1 MILSQLVQKYQM
13 KISTWKTRLIVVF
26 STLALLLSWYIGA
39 RALNIPVLLPSP
51 IHTFEA
57 LGSIVM
63 HNLFWQHVSTTL
75 IRGAVS
81 FLIIV
86 SVSTLLGLLS
96 GFFPFMKAFLTPL
109 LVICKATP
117 VMAIILLAFIWFTS
131 GTVPLF
137 SAFLMGFPVMFVQVE
152 EGVHHI
158 SKELDEVTRVYKF
171 SRRTRFFHF
180 HLPSMTPFLITG
192 SKSTLSM
199 IWKVVIAAEVLTVPS
214 FGVGSKMSLAQ
225 VNLETAQV
233 ISWTLIAIF
242 LTALSDLI
250 FSLLLKESTRNRERR
265 NTSLVE
271 DLP

>member
-1 MILSQLVQKYQM
+1 
-13 KISTWKTRLIVVF
+13 
-26 STLALLLSWYIGA
+26 
-39 RALNIPVLLPSP
+39 
-51 IHTFEA
+51 
-57 LGSIVM
+57 
-63 HNLFWQHVSTTL
+63 
-75 IRGAVS
+75 
-81 FLIIV
+81 
-86 SVSTLLGLLS
+86 
-96 GFFPFMKAFLTPL
+96 
-109 LVICKATP
+109 
-117 VMAIILLAFIWFTS
+117 
-131 GTVPLF
+131 
-137 SAFLMGFPVMFVQVE
+137 
-152 EGVHHI
+152 
-158 SKELDEVTRVYKF
+158 
-171 SRRTRFFHF
+171 
-180 HLPSMTPFLITG
+180 MTPFLITG